1 MELPELYALTSR
13 PSILAN
19 SRDITT
25 SQMEDMYSALVAAVN
40 GKSWVG
46 KEAVLQSFVQ
56 FMIATKSQLGNV
68 RIGEIQKVRIPVLCS
83 LSQRNMPIAV
93 CLAPCYMG

>member
-1 MELPELYALTSR
+1 MEMPELYALTSR

-46 KEAVLQSFVQ
+46 KETVLQSFVQ
-56 FMIATKSQLGNV
+56 FMIATKSQLGDV
-68 RIGEIQKVRIPVLCS
+68 RVAEIQKVRAPALCS
-83 LSQRNMPIAV
+83 LSQRIIPMAV
-93 CLAPCYMG
+93 CFVPCYMG